1 MIKSMTGFASLS
13 REEEP
18 GAIGVTL
25 RAVNH
30 RYLDLQ
36 VRLPQLLA
44 GLEPRLRAAVQQ
56 RIGRGRVELTVSAQT
71 RQLPAPDVQLNGEFL
86 DALGRALEQ
95 ARARGII
102 QGPLAAGDLLRL
114 PQALVIRERTETP
127 SSTGNGAEPTPLER
141 SVLEAVDEALAA
153 LDTMRAREGEA
164 LAGDLEQRRLR
175 LRDLVAQVAA
185 GAETGREARETQL
198 AERIAELNASGIVE
212 PSVIGQEIV
221 RFVARSDITEEV
233 VRFRMH
239 LDHWRELA
247 LSGEPCGRK
256 LDFLLQELNREINTI
271 GSKAEG
277 AAVSALVVE
286 VKAELERVR
295 EQVQNVE

>member
-13 REEEP
+13 RDDE
-18 GAIGVTL
+18 AASIGVTL

-36 VRLPQLLA
+36 VRLPQALA
-44 GLEPRLRAAVQQ
+44 ALEPKLRALVQQ
-56 RIGRGRVELTVSAQT
+56 RLGRGRVELNVSVQMRQAQ
-71 RQLPAPDVQLNGEFL
+71 APDVLLN
-86 DALGRALEQ
+86 DAFVEALNAALEQ
-95 ARARGII
+95 ARARGLIA
-102 QGPLAAGDLLRL
+102 GPLGAGDLLRV
-114 PQALVIRERTETP
+114 PQALVIRDR
-127 SSTGNGAEPTPLER
+127 AEAIEGGTAASLER
-141 SVLEAVDEALAA
+141 AVLEAVGGALTA
-153 LDTMRAREGEA
+153 LDSMRAREGEG
-164 LAGDLEQRRLR
+164 LAADLESRRMR
-175 LRDLVAQVAA
+175 LRDLIARVAS
-185 GAETGREARETQL
+185 GADTGRAAREQQL
-198 AERIAELNASGIVE
+198 AERIRELGADGTVD
-212 PSVIGQEIV
+212 PAVLAQEIV

-233 VRFRMH
+233 VRFNTH
-239 LDHWRELA
+239 LEHWQSLA
-247 LSGEPCGRK
+247 AGGEPCGRK